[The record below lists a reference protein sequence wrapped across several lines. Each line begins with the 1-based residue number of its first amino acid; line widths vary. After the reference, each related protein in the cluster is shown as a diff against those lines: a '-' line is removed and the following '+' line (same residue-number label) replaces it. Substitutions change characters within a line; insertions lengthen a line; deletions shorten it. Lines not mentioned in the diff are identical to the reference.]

1 MIRKSIIFACSVLS
15 LFVLL
20 NCSGKDFKKFNSV
33 KEMTDDA
40 KASVE
45 FISAEDLKTVLE
57 SGNKFYLID
66 CRESNEFDSMCI
78 QGAINIPRGVLESEI
93 TEKAMNRKTILF
105 IYCSN
110 GDRSALAANILPK
123 LKYSNVKVLEA
134 GIDNWKVKYPKL
146 LELNPVR
153 GDVKTKATAK
163 PSGGCGG

>member
-1 MIRKSIIFACSVLS
+1 MKKLFIFVWSVLS
-15 LFVLL
+15 VILMLS
-20 NCSGKDFKKFNSV
+20 CSGNDIKKYNSV

-40 KASVE
+40 KATVE
-45 FISAEDLKTVLE
+45 FISAKDLKTVLE
-57 SGNKFYLID
+57 SGDKFYLID
-66 CRESNEFDSMCI
+66 CRESDEFDSMCI
-78 QGAINIPRGVLESEI
+78 QGAVNIPRGVLESEI
-93 TEKAMNRKTILF
+93 TEKAMNRKTTLY

-134 GIDNWKVKYPKL
+134 GFDNWKAKYPKL
-146 LELNPVR
+146 LELSPVR

>member
-1 MIRKSIIFACSVLS
+1 MMKYSINIACSVLS
-15 LFVLL
+15 VIIMIG
-20 NCSGKDFKKFNSV
+20 CSGKDIKKYNSI

-40 KASVE
+40 KSSVE
-45 FISAEDLKTVLE
+45 FISAVDLKTVLE

-66 CRESNEFDSMCI
+66 CRESDEFDSMCI

-93 TEKAMNRKTILF
+93 TEKALNRKTALY

-110 GDRSALAANILPK
+110 GDRSALAANVLPK

-134 GIDNWKVKYPKL
+134 GFDNWKAKYPKL

-153 GDVKTKATAK
+153 GDVKTKAPAK